1 MRRIQGE
8 LEATQARY
16 FELYDLAPLGYMS
29 VGENGLILEANP
41 SAATLLRLALRGGNL
56 GLWDWNA
63 ATGALVVNQRW
74 LAMLGLDSAFK
85 STIEAWNALVH
96 PEDMHKLDGLVEEVI
111 LNPAGIDFELE
122 IRARHRDGHFVWILD
137 CGAVVERAPN
147 GSPLR
152 VVGTHMDITT
162 RKLAETALRDSEAH
176 LRALVDWSP
185 APARIHRA
193 GIVVYVNPAAIKL
206 FGAASADDL
215 IGKSLLDRIHPDSRE
230 AALARLRDTS
240 DQAFAAPPIELRFTR
255 MDGTPLDVEV
265 AGTSVTFK
273 GEPAVYAALHDVT
286 QRKGDLAAMRA
297 MLRRFHSVLA
307 NLSEAVLLVSESGRI
322 ELVNQAFCDLF
333 GLAES
338 PEALAGLTARDV
350 IQKVSGA
357 YADPPAGLERIAQ
370 LLALGQVVREE
381 TVPLS
386 RQRITL
392 RDFVPIVIDGAP
404 YGRLWSHRD
413 VTERERG
420 REALRESEA
429 RYRTLID
436 WMPDPVLV
444 VRDEEFLFVNRAAI
458 QLFGARSAEDLLG
471 TSVFDRVHP
480 DFRALVRERARLQ
493 MAPGGH
499 NEPLELKNLKL
510 DGSVLEVEVQSISIA
525 YDAAP
530 ATLSLVRD
538 IGVRKAALRELH
550 EVRLR
555 LAGVI
560 ESAMDAIVTVD
571 ESHQVIVYNAAAA
584 AMFGVPSAQAIG
596 HAIERFI
603 PPRFRK
609 AHGGFV
615 RAFAHDGSTS
625 RTRGGSGQIMALRA
639 NGTEFPI
646 EASISHVEVE
656 GHPLFTVIMR
666 DISEKLHVERE
677 LRLLAAVIAS
687 SPQLVMIA
695 DARAPDLPIMFVNP
709 AFEAITGYSMAEVIG
724 RNCRF
729 MQGDD
734 REQPER
740 AQLRAAYASGEPCQ
754 VVLRNYRKDGSM
766 FWNELNLSSLR
777 DASGVITHFI
787 TVQNDVSVRQR
798 SQLDLRESEIRFRT
812 LAEDAPVMIWMTGP
826 DGRYV
831 FVNRAML
838 AFTGHTA
845 DAQSGISWAA
855 DIHPDDVERTRLA
868 NDAAIAA
875 RVPIAVEYRRRRHDG
890 EYRWLGAAAA
900 PRLDPAGAFC
910 GYIGTLTDITEQKL
924 AEQVLTE
931 GAATLE
937 LQVAERTAALSA
949 AVAELEDMTA
959 VVSHD
964 LRAPLHRMA
973 GFAGLLALEEEV
985 RQNPAA
991 MDFAARIIASAERMG
1006 ELITKLLANARLGR
1020 TAIEVADVALG
1031 KLVNFYVA
1039 DVGANLSERRIEW
1052 VIEALP
1058 TVRCDPIMARQVV
1071 QNLIE
1076 NAVKYSGKRSLARI
1090 EIGAVDSPA
1099 EHGFY
1104 VRDNGVGFSMEYA
1117 GQLFGIFKRLHSE
1130 GDFPGIG
1137 IGLANVLRIMRKHG
1151 GRVWVDAALDQGA
1164 TFFVAFPKRS
1174 VPQSASPAAG

>member
-1 MRRIQGE
+1 MAQKESETR
-8 LEATQARY
+8 
-16 FELYDLAPLGYMS
+16 
-29 VGENGLILEANP
+29 
-41 SAATLLRLALRGGNL
+41 LRLALRGGNL

-85 STIEAWNALVH
+85 PAIEAWYALVH
-96 PEDMHKLDGLVEEVI
+96 PDDMHKLDGLVEEVI

-152 VVGTHMDITT
+152 VVGTHLDITK
-162 RKLAETALRDSEAH
+162 RKAAQAAPREREAH
-176 LRALVDWSP
+176 WRALVDWSP

-307 NLSEAVLLVSESGRI
+307 NLSEAVLLVHESGRI

-381 TVPLS
+381 TVLLS

-458 QLFGARSAEDLLG
+458 KLFGARTAEDLLG

-571 ESHQVIVYNAAAA
+571 ESHKVIVYNAAAA

-646 EASISHVEVE
+646 EASISHVEVD

-687 SPQLVMIA
+687 SPQAVLIA
-695 DARAPDLPIMFVNP
+695 DARAPDLPIVFANP
-709 AFEAITGYSMAEVIG
+709 AFEAITGFSMAEVIG

-729 MQGDD
+729 LQGDD

-787 TVQNDVSVRQR
+787 TVQNDISRRQQA
-798 SQLDLRESEIRFRT
+798 QLDLRESEIRFRM
-812 LAEDAPVMIWMTGP
+812 LAEDAPVMIWMT
-826 DGRYV
+826 DLNHC
-831 FVNRAML
+831 FEFSNRAL
-838 AFTGHTA
+838 LGFTGIAPKELLTRVLVASA
-845 DAQSGISWAA
+845 DKPAPAHWTSVVWAQPEDQARKREVLEAA
-855 DIHPDDVERTRLA
+855 VAEHLPFELK
-868 NDAAIAA
+868 
-875 RVPIAVEYRRRRHDG
+875 YRRSRHDG
-890 EYRWLGAAAA
+890 EIRWVHSIGM
-900 PRLDPAGAFC
+900 PRFSHGGELA
-910 GYIGTLTDITEQKL
+910 GYIGALTDITDQKL
-924 AEQVLTE
+924 AEQVLAE
-931 GAATLE
+931 AAEKLE
-937 LQVAERTAALSA
+937 LRVAERTTALSA

-973 GFAGLLALEEEV
+973 GLAGLLALEEEIQ
-985 RQNPAA
+985 QNPAA
-991 MDFAARIIASAERMG
+991 MDFAARIIRSAERMG
-1006 ELITKLLANARLGR
+1006 ELITKLLANASLGR
-1020 TAIEVADVALG
+1020 TAIDVADVALG

-1076 NAVKYSGKRSLARI
+1076 NAVKYSGKRTLARI
-1090 EIGAVDSPA
+1090 EIGAVDGAA
-1099 EHGFY
+1099 EQGFY

-1130 GDFPGIG
+1130 SKFPGIG
-1137 IGLANVLRIMRKHG
+1137 IGLANVQRIMQKHG
-1151 GRVWVDAALDQGA
+1151 GRVWCEAAPDRGA
-1164 TFFVAFPKRS
+1164 TFFVAFPKSELDALAR
-1174 VPQSASPAAG
+1174 PAAA